1 MRPSH
6 PPVIQTGKGSGGIS
20 DEKANV
26 LTLQV
31 KGQFSRNL
39 QDVVSEIQYDQI
51 RRPSDPDYHPPP
63 NNIALQMSESGSS
76 SADYYQQNYVG
87 GTKGA
92 LNVVNRHQ
100 SQNFGNMQ
108 QMNLKMNK
116 KRKEIKEINAAS

>member
-1 MRPSH
+1 
-6 PPVIQTGKGSGGIS
+6 
-20 DEKANV
+20 
-26 LTLQV
+26 
-31 KGQFSRNL
+31 
-39 QDVVSEIQYDQI
+39 
-51 RRPSDPDYHPPP
+51 
-63 NNIALQMSESGSS
+63 MSESGSS

-87 GTKGA
+87 CTKGA